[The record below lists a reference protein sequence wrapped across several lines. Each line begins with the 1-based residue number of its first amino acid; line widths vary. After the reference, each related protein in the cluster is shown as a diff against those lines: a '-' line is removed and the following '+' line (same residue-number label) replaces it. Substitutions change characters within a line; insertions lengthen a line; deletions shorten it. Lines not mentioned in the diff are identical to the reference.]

1 MGTPLPRQTFDIDTE
16 RGFAETVSKVEH
28 LSTRNFFVEFD
39 ADSALC
45 EVDLNPAGI
54 VDIIKTSRIS
64 STTVR
69 WLNFWSWNSD
79 FEPAFEAI
87 IAKYGISPRL
97 AGLIWPKSPVH
108 DLAKSRPISTPNSGT
123 DDLEK
128 ASSVEEDSSGLLST
142 SSNAQVTNPDQTM
155 SLLDVLNALWHFCSV
170 DSGRRFRYIG
180 CNQLYVVK
188 GTQQQVDLDKPS
200 GIRIWTSLIL
210 CDDGTV
216 ISVSEQPPQS
226 IANYAKVR
234 QTTRKHS
241 INVFKHLSRLHT
253 ASQSEDS
260 LHRVTIRPQL
270 KQVNNTSPSMNQPSF
285 VANDA
290 SSILFYY
297 LFDDWIRSFHLIAG
311 IEHPYRKT
319 LQHIRKEM
327 FGSPDVNLI
336 HSLHQVGKQLSVLK
350 LMYQSYE
357 LIIER
362 ILYRQR
368 MFDSSIRRPSTMSRL
383 ASGPSRTGT
392 DFGDLTETAGGAD
405 LDFENVSDTNVRLC
419 PAATVR
425 FERLLDR
432 VRLYA
437 LTEIE
442 NCLKEKEELVFMV
455 SYIISIAC
463 NNVIQSEWQPVSPF
477 QSDHAC
483 LTTNPQA
490 SC

>member
-1 MGTPLPRQTFDIDTE
+1 MASTGNPSLRQRLDIDTE
-16 RGFAETVSKVEH
+16 RGFAEAVAKVEH
-28 LSTRNFFVEFD
+28 ISTRNFYVEFD

-45 EVDLNPAGI
+45 DIDLNPAGV
-54 VDIIKTSRIS
+54 VDIIKPSRLS

-69 WLNFWSWNSD
+69 WLNFWAWNAD
-79 FEPAFEAI
+79 FEPAFEEI

-97 AGLIWPKSPVH
+97 AGLIWPKPPAHEKPNPVN
-108 DLAKSRPISTPNSGT
+108 TPKSGT

-128 ASSVEEDSSGLLST
+128 ASPVDEDSGSLST
-142 SSNAQVTNPDQTM
+142 SSNAQVTDPDQAMGLT
-155 SLLDVLNALWHFCSV
+155 DVLNTLWHFCSV
-170 DSGRRFRYIG
+170 DSDRHFRYIG
-180 CNQLYVVK
+180 CNQLYVVPGMK
-188 GTQQQVDLDKPS
+188 QQTDLDKPS

-216 ISVSEQPPQS
+216 ISVSEQPRQNV
-226 IANYAKVR
+226 ANYASVR
-234 QTTRKHS
+234 QIIRQNS

-253 ASQSEDS
+253 ASQSDDS

-270 KQVNNTSPSMNQPSF
+270 NPSNYPNPSMNQSSF
-285 VANDA
+285 VVNEA

-297 LFDDWIRSFHLIAG
+297 LFDDWIRSFRLIAG
-311 IEHPYRKT
+311 FEHPYRRT
-319 LQHIRKEM
+319 LQRIRKEM

-336 HSLHQVGKQLSVLK
+336 HSLHQVGKQLNVLK

-368 MFDSSIRRPSTMSRL
+368 MFDSSLRRPSTMSRL
-383 ASGPSRTGT
+383 ASGQSG
-392 DFGDLTETAGGAD
+392 FGDLTENAGGTD
-405 LDFENVSDTNVRLC
+405 LNFENISDTNVHLC

-455 SYIISIAC
+455 SYTISITRD
-463 NNVIQSEWQPVSPF
+463 QQTKRSYPSPRLLAKCLL
-477 QSDHAC
+477 SD
-483 LTTNPQA
+483 LTTF
-490 SC
+490 